1 MEGSERA
8 QEREI
13 RSDWPGSNALTGT
26 RERAKNFDEVQQGFT
41 EEMAVQE
48 AQRCLSCGCTCIQA
62 CPFGAMQF
70 NPVACTALK
79 CEPCYERL
87 KMNEEPGVFWPA
99 PLDAS
104 LGVI

>member
-1 MEGSERA
+1 M
-8 QEREI
+8 
-13 RSDWPGSNALTGT
+13 
-26 RERAKNFDEVQQGFT
+26 KNFDEVQQGFM

-70 NPVACTALK
+70 NPVACMALK

-87 KMNEEPGVFWPA
+87 KKDEEPA
-99 PLDAS
+99 CS
-104 LGVI
+104 LTCPTQCILWGDMKKVSEDLEERFLCQ